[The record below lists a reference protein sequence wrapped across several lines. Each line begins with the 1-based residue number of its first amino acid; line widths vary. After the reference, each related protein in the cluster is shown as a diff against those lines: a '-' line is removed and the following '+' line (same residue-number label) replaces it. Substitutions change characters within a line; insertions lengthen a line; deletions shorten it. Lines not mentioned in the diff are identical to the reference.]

1 MGILNRLSSQLGD
14 RTEQSNLEVV
24 TLCLDQPALLEEIA
38 AGLRS
43 DEAALIGDC
52 AEVLTK
58 VAEERPELV
67 APYASALTALLT
79 HKTTRVRWEA
89 MHALALI
96 APEVPEIIRPLLPR
110 LRRLI
115 HDDLS
120 VIVRDYATE
129 AVGNYAKTS
138 SQAAQAA
145 FPILLEALTL
155 WNEKHAGRALNG
167 LSHVA
172 AAAPELAGE
181 LHAIGLRYHDHGR
194 GVVRKAAKGLLRT
207 IEGL

>member
-1 MGILNRLSSQLGD
+1 MSILNQLSSQVGD

-24 TLCLDQPALLEEIA
+24 ALCLDQPALLAEIA
-38 AGLRS
+38 AGLTRN
-43 DEAALIGDC
+43 EAALLGDC

-58 VAEERPELV
+58 VAEERPDLV
-67 APYASALTALLT
+67 APHANALTPLLA

-96 APEVPEIIRPLLPR
+96 APELPQAIHSMLPR
-110 LRRLI
+110 LREMI
-115 HDDLS
+115 HNDSS

-129 AVGNYAKTS
+129 AVANYARTG

-145 FPILLEALTL
+145 YPILLEALTV

-172 AAAPELAGE
+172 AAAPELADE
-181 LHAIGLRYHDHGR
+181 LHFEKSFAL
-194 GVVRKAAKGLLRT
+194 AL
-207 IEGL
+207 